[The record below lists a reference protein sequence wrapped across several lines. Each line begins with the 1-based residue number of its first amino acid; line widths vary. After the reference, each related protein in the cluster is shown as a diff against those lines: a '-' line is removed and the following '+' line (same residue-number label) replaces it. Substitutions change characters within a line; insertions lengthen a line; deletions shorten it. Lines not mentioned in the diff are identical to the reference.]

1 MMRRNEQGTPA
12 FMARR
17 LVLLLVT
24 TPAIHSVALHGS
36 SRRALL
42 LNSAGSL
49 IVGGN
54 FGSSA
59 RAADELPEFLR
70 PYTNLAPLGIPK
82 STIKTT
88 GMSLQEI
95 ADRLSRDLTVGAS
108 GKGGYFLSGDLS
120 TDIFRDDCIFQ
131 DPTNEVRSLS
141 QYQTALKILFDPNLS
156 MVQLLSP
163 LVVNEDKRIIS
174 AKIRSRGFLR
184 LPWKPY
190 VTAYETNI
198 TYAVDDNGLI
208 SRQSQTWSKSASE
221 ALKESFTP
229 TVFTPPPKSTLVESS
244 DEPAAV
250 THLFD
255 AINGR
260 RATEYSQAEVT
271 EIDALIQEIAD
282 TRYPWD
288 QTKLPG
294 KWMLCY
300 LQPGPNGGGVD
311 RRIPFPEFPFN
322 DNFQLFGEDTVTNIG
337 ELFGPSLRVEVG
349 GSLQQEDLTSSRTPT
364 RLLATINGGKLC
376 WKDSCFKFPI
386 QGQGIFDA
394 IYLGDR
400 LRIGLNINGSG
411 ARVVQVRL

>member
-1 MMRRNEQGTPA
+1 
-12 FMARR
+12 
-17 LVLLLVT
+17 
-24 TPAIHSVALHGS
+24 
-36 SRRALL
+36 
-42 LNSAGSL
+42 
-49 IVGGN
+49 
-54 FGSSA
+54 
-59 RAADELPEFLR
+59 
-70 PYTNLAPLGIPK
+70 
-82 STIKTT
+82 
-88 GMSLQEI
+88 
-95 ADRLSRDLTVGAS
+95 
-108 GKGGYFLSGDLS
+108 
-120 TDIFRDDCIFQ
+120 
-131 DPTNEVRSLS
+131 
-141 QYQTALKILFDPNLS
+141 
-156 MVQLLSP
+156 
-163 LVVNEDKRIIS
+163 
-174 AKIRSRGFLR
+174 
-184 LPWKPY
+184 
-190 VTAYETNI
+190 
-198 TYAVDDNGLI
+198 VDDNGLI